1 MLKQKPKI
9 LINSINTFW
18 KRKAIAK
25 PQMDF
30 YVEREIL
37 QIMNEEFN

>member
-9 LINSINTFW
+9 LINSIHFW